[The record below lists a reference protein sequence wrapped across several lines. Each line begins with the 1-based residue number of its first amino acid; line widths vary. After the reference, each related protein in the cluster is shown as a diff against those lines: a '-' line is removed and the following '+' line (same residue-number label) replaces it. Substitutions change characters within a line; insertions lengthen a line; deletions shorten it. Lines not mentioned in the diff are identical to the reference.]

1 MKQDVVFN
9 NVLDLA
15 AYLNET
21 MASPTLVTLN
31 KALYFLWGFYAG
43 SFGNL
48 ADSPDP
54 AANDLL
60 SFPAMLFEPK
70 FIKCKSG
77 PVLEQVNAVYAKKAL
92 PKMKAR
98 ALQKQM
104 HLSKLGQKN
113 VQGFLDNLIK
123 QIKQVDEYSLM
134 LHAKKDP
141 AVKQAALDQ
150 LIDPSRIKAEYVKQV
165 EKQLGND

>member
-1 MKQDVVFN
+1 MKQDVVFD
-9 NVLDLA
+9 NVLDLT

-21 MASPTLVTLN
+21 MANPTLVTLN

-48 ADSPDP
+48 TDSLDTTAD
-54 AANDLL
+54 DLL
-60 SFPAMLFEPK
+60 YFPAMLFEPK
-70 FIKCKSG
+70 FIKRDSG
-77 PVLEQVNAVYAKKAL
+77 PVLEQVNEAYAKKIL

-104 HLSKLGQKN
+104 HLNTLGKKN

-141 AVKQAALDQ
+141 AVKQAALNQ
-150 LIDPSRIKAEYVKQV
+150 LIDPSEIKAEYVKQV
-165 EKQLGND
+165 ERQLGSD

>member
-1 MKQDVVFN
+1 MKQDVVFD

-15 AYLNET
+15 AYLNEK
-21 MASPTLVTLN
+21 MVNPTLVKLN

-48 ADSPDP
+48 TAAPDKT
-54 AANDLL
+54 ANDLL
-60 SFPAMLFEPK
+60 SFPAMLFEPQ
-70 FIKCKSG
+70 FIKRKSG
-77 PVLEQVNAVYAKKAL
+77 PVLEQVNETYAKKSL

-104 HLSKLGQKN
+104 HLSKLGKKN

-150 LIDPSRIKAEYVKQV
+150 LIDPSEIKAEYVKQV
-165 EKQLGND
+165 EKQLDRD

>member
-15 AYLNET
+15 AYLNER
-21 MASPTLVTLN
+21 MSNPTLVTLN

-48 ADSPDP
+48 DDSPD
-54 AANDLL
+54 ATADGLL

-70 FIKCKSG
+70 FIKREYG
-77 PVLEQVNAVYAKKAL
+77 PVLEQVNETYTKKSL

-98 ALQKQM
+98 ALQKEM
-104 HLSKLGQKN
+104 NLNELGQDN
-113 VQGFLDNLIK
+113 VQGFLDNLIM
-123 QIKQVDEYSLM
+123 QMNQVDEYSLM
-134 LHAKKDP
+134 LHAKNDP
-141 AVKQAALDQ
+141 AVKRAGLNQ
-150 LIDPSRIKAEYVKQV
+150 LIDPNAIKAEYVKQV
-165 EKQLGND
+165 EKQLGSD

>member
-1 MKQDVVFN
+1 MKQDVVFD

-21 MASPTLVTLN
+21 MANPTLVTLN

-48 ADSPDP
+48 TDSPDTT
-54 AANDLL
+54 ADDLL

-70 FIKCKSG
+70 FIKREYG
-77 PVLEQVNAVYAKKAL
+77 PVLEQVNQAYQKKIL

-104 HLSKLGQKN
+104 NLNVVGQDN
-113 VQGFLDNLIK
+113 VQGFLDNLIM
-123 QIKQVDEYSLM
+123 QMNQVDEYSLM

-150 LIDPSRIKAEYVKQV
+150 LIDPSIIKAKYVKQV
-165 EKQLGND
+165 EKQLDSD